1 MEVKNKMEAIKRQI
15 KFQIADGKN
24 AFIIFWII
32 LLAVN
37 TLFYIINGSSTF
49 GSAGVSFS
57 ASFNGAQMEYI
68 SVASGHVISIIIFII
83 VYSMVMYY
91 ESFPMAISFSA
102 TRKDFYIGAVI
113 HNILLCLSMAVIQG
127 VLMKLDGFIIEAIG
141 RNPLYEQLIFNTKED
156 SILFIIAVLFI
167 IFLFT
172 AAVFNLLGAA
182 LCRLTWKLWLFIGG
196 FLMAI
201 LNIDSLFKI
210 VNEIFHYIG
219 GRMNP
224 ESSFFDWGI
233 MMILISMIF
242 YLLAFLLIR
251 RMSIRRKG

>member
-1 MEVKNKMEAIKRQI
+1 MYIDNAIKRQI
-15 KFQIADGKN
+15 KFQIADSKN
-24 AFIIFWII
+24 AFIIFWGI

-37 TLFYIINGSSTF
+37 TLLYIINASSKLGT
-49 GSAGVSFS
+49 AGVSFS
-57 ASFNGAQMEYI
+57 ASFNGSQVEYQ
-68 SVASGHVISIIIFII
+68 SVASVHVISIIIFII
-83 VYSMVMYY
+83 VSSMVMYY

-141 RNPLYEQLIFNTKED
+141 RNPLYEQVIFNTKENNL
-156 SILFIIAVLFI
+156 LFIIAVLFI

-172 AAVFNLLGAA
+172 SAVFNLLGAA

-210 VNEIFHYIG
+210 ASEIFNYIG
-219 GRMNP
+219 GHMNP
-224 ESSFFDWGI
+224 ENSLFDWGI
-233 MMILISMIF
+233 MMILISVIF
-242 YLLAFLLIR
+242 YLLTFLLIR
-251 RMSIRRKG
+251 KLSIRSKG

>member
-1 MEVKNKMEAIKRQI
+1 MEAIKRQI
-15 KFQIADGKN
+15 RFQLADGKN
-24 AFIIFWII
+24 AFMIFWII

-37 TLFYIINGSSTF
+37 TLFYVVNASSKHSSIGMSFTTTFNGS
-49 GSAGVSFS
+49 
-57 ASFNGAQMEYI
+57 QIQYQ
-68 SVASGHVISIIIFII
+68 SVASVHIISIIIFII

-141 RNPLYEQLIFNTKED
+141 RNPLYEQFIFNTKENNL
-156 SILFIIAVLFI
+156 LFIISVLFI

-182 LCRLTWKLWLFIGG
+182 LYRLTWKLWILIGG
-196 FLMAI
+196 VLMAI
-201 LNIDSLFKI
+201 LNIDSLFRAVDK
-210 VNEIFHYIG
+210 FFYYIG
-219 GRMNP
+219 GHMSPDN
-224 ESSFFDWGI
+224 SLINWAI
-233 MMILISMIF
+233 MMILISMVF
-242 YLLAFLLIR
+242 YLLAFLFIR
-251 RMSIRRKG
+251 KLSIRSKG